1 MRIDL
6 VIIGNELLNGDL
18 ADTNTRRLGA
28 RLRQLGLRVHASQT
42 VPDDRLAITG
52 AFALA
57 ASRADVVL
65 VSGGMGPTSDDLTL
79 EAAASFAGVPL
90 ELHGPT
96 LDGLKARFAAR
107 GVPFTENNARQAMV
121 PRGADVFENTSGTAP
136 HVQLQVQGARFFF
149 FPGVPRELEHLLET
163 WLVPWLSDKGFGAA
177 YSSRLFKTFGRTE
190 SQIATLLADVEAEVD
205 PELHVAYRAHFPEIH
220 VSLHAFHTDP
230 AVRTSA
236 LASRA
241 DAAARVLGDLVFA
254 TTPEDSL
261 AEVVGRALRA
271 RGQTVAVAE
280 SCTGGLVGGAITA
293 VSGSSAWFREGYIT
307 YSNEAK
313 MRLLGVPPE
322 LLEAHG
328 AVSEPV
334 ALAMAEGARARS
346 GADWALAVTGIA
358 GPTGATPEKPVG
370 TVHLALAG
378 PDGPRAV
385 HRRFPFDRER
395 NRVVSVHTALD
406 ILRKAL
412 I

>member
-28 RLRQLGLRVHASQT
+28 RLRQLGLRVHAAQT

-90 ELHGPT
+90 EPHAPT
-96 LDGLKARFAAR
+96 LEGLKARFAAR

-121 PRGADVFENTSGTAP
+121 PRGADVLENSAGTAP
-136 HVQLQVQGARFFF
+136 HVQLQVHGTRFFF
-149 FPGVPRELEHLLET
+149 FPGVPRELEHLVET
-163 WLVPWLSDKGFGAA
+163 WLVPWFSARGYGAA
-177 YSSRLFKTFGRTE
+177 YSSRVFKTFGRTE
-190 SQIATLLADVEAEVD
+190 SQVATLLAAVEAVVD

-220 VSLHAFHTDP
+220 VSLHAFH
-230 AVRTSA
+230 
-236 LASRA
+236 A
-241 DAAARVLGDLVFA
+241 DAAERAAALDARAAATAAALGDLVFA
-254 TTPEDSL
+254 TEAGVGL
-261 AEVVGRALRA
+261 ADVVGRALLA

-280 SCTGGLVGGAITA
+280 SCTGGLLGGAITD
-293 VSGSSAWFREGYIT
+293 VSGSSAWFREGFIT

-313 MRLLGVPPE
+313 SRLLGVPAE
-322 LLEAHG
+322 LLDVHG

-334 ALAMAEGARARS
+334 ALAMAEGALARS
-346 GADWALAVTGIA
+346 GADWTLAVTGIA
-358 GPTGATPEKPVG
+358 GPTGGSPEKPVG
-370 TVHLALAG
+370 TVYLAIAG
-378 PDGPRAV
+378 PDGARAV

>member
-18 ADTNTRRLGA
+18 ADTNTRRLGG
-28 RLRQLGLRVHASQT
+28 RLRELGLRVHAAQT

-57 ASRADVVL
+57 ASRADIVL

-90 ELHGPT
+90 VLHGQT
-96 LDGLKARFAAR
+96 LDSLKARFAAR

-121 PRGADVFENTSGTAP
+121 PQGAEVFENATGTAP
-136 HVQLQVQGARFFF
+136 HVQLQVQGTRFFF
-149 FPGVPRELEHLLET
+149 FPGVPRELEHLVET
-163 WLVPWLSDKGFGAA
+163 WLVPWFEARGIGAA
-177 YSSRLFKTFGRTE
+177 YASRRFKTFGRTE
-190 SQIATLLADVEAEVD
+190 SQIATLLAGVEAEVD
-205 PELHVAYRAHFPEIH
+205 PDLHVAYRAHFPEIH
-220 VSLHAFHTDP
+220 VSLHAFHPD
-230 AVRTSA
+230 ADRREMALEARAA
-236 LASRA
+236 LA
-241 DAAARVLGDLVFA
+241 AAALGDLVF
-254 TTPEDSL
+254 TTAPGDTL
-261 AEVVGRALRA
+261 AEVVGRALLS
-271 RGQTVAVAE
+271 RGETVAVAE
-280 SCTGGLVGGAITA
+280 SCTGGLLGGAITA
-293 VSGSSAWFREGYIT
+293 VSGSSAWFREGFIT
-307 YSNEAK
+307 YSNDAK
-313 MRLLGVPPE
+313 SKLLGVAEE
-322 LLEAHG
+322 LLLAHG

-358 GPTGATPEKPVG
+358 GPTGGTPDKPVG
-370 TVHLALAG
+370 TVFIALAG
-378 PDGPRAV
+378 PEGARAV